1 LVGKNTGSIEG
12 SYATGQVS
20 ATQNAGGLVGLND
33 TNGVITSSFA
43 TGAVTAAD
51 YAGGFVGSN
60 EGLIKTS
67 YATGTA
73 TTTSGRFVGGF
84 LGKGDGTLS
93 DNYWDT
99 STSLVSTGR
108 GGSTQEGVTGL
119 TTAQM
124 KVDSNFSQAFQA
136 DWNFSG
142 NYPSIPLFLYV
153 QAASG
158 FVGSSIYGDEP
169 SFAYQIVSSS
179 GSVMSSSGLIVNG
192 LSFKTAAGDI
202 FSGGQSVGDYSI
214 NYASGLSLAGYRM
227 KAYKQPTVWT
237 VTARPVTVVADA
249 KSVVYG
255 EADPS
260 LSYAAESSGAGRGLV
275 NGDALGGELSRN
287 AGTDVGNY
295 AINQG
300 TLANSNYAITYT
312 GADLGITARPVT
324 VVADAKSVV
333 YGEADPA
340 LSYVA
345 ESSGAGRGLV
355 NGDALS
361 GELSRNAG
369 TDVGNYAIN
378 QGTLANSNYAITYTG
393 ADLGITARPVMVVA
407 DSLERAFAADNPNL
421 TYTVAVSGTS
431 MGLVSSESLR
441 GILVTS
447 ADKQSPPGV
456 VSISQGTL
464 TNAQNGNY
472 DITFVDGVLTVD
484 PRPFFESVQ
493 SAVVLPVIPV
503 ITVIAPVPTVA
514 LSLQASMPSAPPAAT
529 PVTNDQ
535 GSPAAAFRS
544 AASPAASAP
553 ESTSPSAE
561 GSANSLKNSLT
572 NAAENAS
579 DGKSDEAK
587 EKDKEEK
594 NDQ

>member
-1 LVGKNTGSIEG
+1 
-12 SYATGQVS
+12 
-20 ATQNAGGLVGLND
+20 
-33 TNGVITSSFA
+33 
-43 TGAVTAAD
+43 
-51 YAGGFVGSN
+51 
-60 EGLIKTS
+60 
-67 YATGTA
+67 
-73 TTTSGRFVGGF
+73 
-84 LGKGDGTLS
+84 
-93 DNYWDT
+93 
-99 STSLVSTGR
+99 
-108 GGSTQEGVTGL
+108 
-119 TTAQM
+119 
-124 KVDSNFSQAFQA
+124 
-136 DWNFSG
+136 
-142 NYPSIPLFLYV
+142 
-153 QAASG
+153 
-158 FVGSSIYGDEP
+158 
-169 SFAYQIVSSS
+169 
-179 GSVMSSSGLIVNG
+179 
-192 LSFKTAAGDI
+192 
-202 FSGGQSVGDYSI
+202 
-214 NYASGLSLAGYRM
+214 
-227 KAYKQPTVWT
+227 
-237 VTARPVTVVADA
+237 
-249 KSVVYG
+249 
-255 EADPS
+255 
-260 LSYAAESSGAGRGLV
+260 
-275 NGDALGGELSRN
+275 
-287 AGTDVGNY
+287 
-295 AINQG
+295 
-300 TLANSNYAITYT
+300 
-312 GADLGITARPVT
+312 
-324 VVADAKSVV
+324 
-333 YGEADPA
+333 
-340 LSYVA
+340 
-345 ESSGAGRGLV
+345 
-355 NGDALS
+355 
-361 GELSRNAG
+361 
-369 TDVGNYAIN
+369 
-378 QGTLANSNYAITYTG
+378 
-393 ADLGITARPVMVVA
+393 MVVA